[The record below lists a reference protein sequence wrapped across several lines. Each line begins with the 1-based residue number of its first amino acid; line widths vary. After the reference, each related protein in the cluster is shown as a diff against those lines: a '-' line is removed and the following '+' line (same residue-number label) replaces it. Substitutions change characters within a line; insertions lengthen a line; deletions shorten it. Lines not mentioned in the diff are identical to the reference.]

1 MARTALTA
9 AVRRALRALGSPSAG
24 QTLVVGLS
32 GGPDSVA
39 LADALAEAASEG
51 GFRVVAGHL
60 DHALRPGSRED
71 AVFCVDLCGR
81 LGIPLRVG
89 VADVRGRAR
98 RDGGG
103 LEEAARIERYAF
115 LRAVMREEGASAI
128 AVAHTRDDQAETLLM
143 RLLRGSGS
151 RGLSGMRPRSGDV
164 VRPLLDVSRAE
175 VLEHLRRR
183 RLPWREDP
191 TNADLSLL
199 RNRVRREL
207 IPYLESRFN
216 PKARIVL
223 ARTAALL
230 GDEATV
236 LGELGEALYLG
247 SSGHER
253 GGIVLGRETLRSAP
267 PAVAR
272 IAIRRA
278 IEAAGGLKSVG
289 AQHVDRILAL
299 ASAEAPSGRKLPL
312 PGGRVATFS
321 FDQIRIGP
329 RVAPPESFAY
339 PLPVPG
345 RVTLPGGLVVVAR
358 RARGPVGSRGEAAI
372 VAAPAGPLVVR
383 TRRPGDRVQARG
395 RDISLRRFLM
405 QRRVPAGD
413 RASLPVVAAGDHVV
427 WVPGE
432 PVESVGPA
440 DRFLHLELE
449 RRAAREEARA

>member
-1 MARTALTA
+1 
-9 AVRRALRALGSPSAG
+9 VI
-24 QTLVVGLS
+24 VGLS

-39 LADALAEAASEG
+39 LADALAEAGAEG
-51 GFRVVAGHL
+51 AFRVVAGHI

-115 LRAVMREEGASAI
+115 LRAVMREEGAAAI

-164 VRPLLDVSRAE
+164 IRPLLAVSRAE
-175 VLEHLRRR
+175 VLEHLRHRG
-183 RLPWREDP
+183 LTWRDDP

-207 IPYLESRFN
+207 LPYLESRFN
-216 PKARIVL
+216 PKARVAL

-230 GDEATV
+230 ADEATV
-236 LGELGEALYLG
+236 LGGLGDALYEG
-247 SSGHER
+247 ASRRER
-253 GGIVLGRETLRSAP
+253 GGIVLGREALRSAP

-272 IAIRRA
+272 VAIRRA
-278 IEAAGGLKSVG
+278 IEAAGGLKSV
-289 AQHVDRILAL
+289 AAEHVERILAL
-299 ASAEAPSGRKLPL
+299 TSAPAPSGRKLPL
-312 PGGRVATFS
+312 PGGREASFS
-321 FDQIRIGP
+321 FGEIRIGP
-329 RVAPPESFAY
+329 RTSAAGPFAY

-345 RVTLPGGLVVVAR
+345 RVALPGGLVVVAR
-358 RARGPVGSRGEAAI
+358 RSRGPVESRGEGAI
-372 VAAPAGPLVVR
+372 VAAPDGPLVVR
-383 TRRPGDRVQARG
+383 TRRPGDRVRARG
-395 RDISLRRFLM
+395 RDVSLRRFLM
-405 QRRVPAGD
+405 ERRVPADD
-413 RASLPVVAAGDHVV
+413 RASLPVVAAGDRVV

-432 PVESVGPA
+432 AIEGGGPA

-449 RRAAREEARA
+449 RRAAEGARP

>member
-1 MARTALTA
+1 MRRTALTA
-9 AVRRALRALGSPSAG
+9 AVHRALLALGSPSTG
-24 QTLVVGLS
+24 ETLVVGLS

-39 LADALAEAASEG
+39 LTDALAEAGAEG

-81 LGIPLRVG
+81 LGIPLRAG
-89 VADVRGRAR
+89 VADVRARAR

-115 LRAVMREEGASAI
+115 LRAVMREEGAAAI

-164 VRPLLDVSRAE
+164 IRPLLDVSRAE

-183 RLPWREDP
+183 GLPWREDP

-199 RNRVRREL
+199 RNRIRREL
-207 IPYLESRFN
+207 LPYLESRFN
-216 PKARIVL
+216 PKARAVL

-236 LGELGEALYLG
+236 LGRLGDALYDG
-247 SSGHER
+247 ASRHER
-253 GGIVLGRETLRSAP
+253 GAVVLAREALHFAS

-272 IAIRRA
+272 VAIRRA
-278 IEAAGGLKSVG
+278 IEAEGGLRSVG
-289 AQHVDRILAL
+289 AEHVEKILAL
-299 ASAEAPSGRKLPL
+299 ASAPAPSGRKLPL
-312 PGGRVATFS
+312 PGGREASFS
-321 FDQIRIGP
+321 FSEVRIGP
-329 RVAPPESFAY
+329 RKTAAEPFAY

-345 RVTLPGGLVVVAR
+345 RVALPGGLMVVAR
-358 RARGPVGSRGEAAI
+358 RARGPAASRGEAAI

-383 TRRPGDRVQARG
+383 TRRPGDRVRARG
-395 RDISLRRFLM
+395 REVSLRRFLM
-405 QRRVPAGD
+405 ERRVPADD
-413 RASLPVVAAGDHVV
+413 RASLPVVAAGDRVV

-432 PVESVGPA
+432 PVEGCAPT

-449 RRAAREEARA
+449 RRTAQEARA